1 MSDPRHVVAEW
12 QGGLAA
18 VVTARDHELVAD
30 EPEAYGGGN
39 GGMMPTE
46 LFFAGLASCFCLAVA
61 HVAAKRDIELPG
73 LRVTVDA
80 ERVGKELRYSR
91 LRVEVAAIAGEHDL
105 EALVDRAKPF
115 CWVSNMLA
123 SDLDVAYV
131 PVILDAVPS
140 NASDPSIR
148 SDAR

>member
-1 MSDPRHVVAEW
+1 MSEPRHVEAVW
-12 QGGLAA
+12 DGGLSA
-18 VVTARDHELVAD
+18 VITARDHELLAD

-39 GGMMPTE
+39 QGPMPTE

-73 LRVTVDA
+73 LRVAVDA

-91 LRVEVAAIAGEHDL
+91 LRVEVSAFPGEHDL
-105 EALVDRAKPF
+105 DALVQRAKPF

-123 SDLDVAYV
+123 ADLDVTYA
-131 PVILDAVPS
+131 AVVLHAPP
-140 NASDPSIR
+140 A
-148 SDAR
+148 DAR